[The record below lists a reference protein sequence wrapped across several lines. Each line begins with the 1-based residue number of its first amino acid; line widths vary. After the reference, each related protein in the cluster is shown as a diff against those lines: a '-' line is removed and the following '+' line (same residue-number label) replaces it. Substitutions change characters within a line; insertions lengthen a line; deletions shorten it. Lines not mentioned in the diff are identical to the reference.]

1 MITRL
6 SRGDSQLS
14 RADRAAEKAMIKQLT
29 GIDEAADRRCL
40 RGLQV
45 LINWLTVANE
55 AADSC
60 SSTG

>member
-29 GIDEAADRRCL
+29 GTDEAADRRCL

-45 LINWLTVANE
+45 LINWLRG
-55 AADSC
+55 ADQLGDRFF
-60 SSTG
+60 SSG